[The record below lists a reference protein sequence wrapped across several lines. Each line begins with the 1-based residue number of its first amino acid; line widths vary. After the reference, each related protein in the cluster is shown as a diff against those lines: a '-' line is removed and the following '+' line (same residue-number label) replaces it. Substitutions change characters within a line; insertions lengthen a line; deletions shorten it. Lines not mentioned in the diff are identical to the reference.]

1 LKNDIDIILS
11 NKIKICN
18 LFTEPIS
25 SFEIIKMF
33 DYPVENFKNNSK
45 ITYNI
50 KTKYSKLFLSN
61 KEGYIRD
68 KESILHNLK
77 IFIKFQKI
85 DKTNLIVSNICVND
99 ISQFQFAC
107 ILKLYGIENVQIAPT
122 KLIDNWNNLQNMD
135 LNIFKNRDINIYS
148 FQSVTYGLN
157 SNIFDYE
164 TKQSLLDHLKKIIN
178 YSILN
183 NIQIIVF
190 GCPRNRKILNKND
203 NDNDNNNNNIFCEF
217 FNELGNYIGENNL
230 KICIEP
236 NSKKYGCNYLNNIKE
251 AGDIVRKINNKNIKL
266 MIDIGNII
274 MENDNIDEIY
284 NYKDILY
291 NIDISTENMEPFINN
306 NINNKHNE
314 LIKILKKINYN
325 KKINLEIL
333 IKENKEELNLLFQ
346 SLNNFILL
354 FI

>member
-1 LKNDIDIILS
+1 
-11 NKIKICN
+11 
-18 LFTEPIS
+18 
-25 SFEIIKMF
+25 MF